1 MIPIKR
7 TMIDGLRRG
16 EVSPEIVKN
25 HLMLTYNMGE
35 ILDLVVELLSKYE
48 DNPKI
53 PISREDFEAHFRF
66 IGMKEDGTPEQR
78 GRRRKEPRQLEN
90 PYEEDIPMEFK

>member
-1 MIPIKR
+1 MIPIKK
-7 TMIDGLRRG
+7 TMIDGLKRG

-25 HLMLTYNMGE
+25 HLMLNYNMGE

-53 PISREDFEAHFRF
+53 PISKEDFEAHFRF
-66 IGMKEDGTPEQR
+66 IGMKEDGTVEKR
-78 GRRRKEPRQLEN
+78 GRKPKEIEQPLL
-90 PYEEDIPMEFK
+90 